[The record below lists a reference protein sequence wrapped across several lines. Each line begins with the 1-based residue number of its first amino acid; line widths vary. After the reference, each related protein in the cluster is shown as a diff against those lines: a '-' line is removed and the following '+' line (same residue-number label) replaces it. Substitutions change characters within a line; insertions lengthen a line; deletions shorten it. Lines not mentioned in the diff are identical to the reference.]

1 MSLGQISKASIE
13 RAMEEF
19 SSDQEEDKDPT
30 QRVQAPDRK
39 MLEIEEPTIY
49 VPKEQK
55 LISTQDVSEE
65 QKKEIFV
72 PKSQTSYDQSQTGI
86 GTTRKKETFINERV
100 GVGTE
105 PGAGIESENV
115 GKDVVS
121 FEIEWEG
128 KIRDIISSVRPTY
141 PPGVQ
146 EEGNV
151 KIEFWV
157 DPKGNVKP
165 SMSVVIKLNIQLEN
179 AAMTA
184 LRRWR
189 FKPLAGGQEQVD
201 QRAII
206 TLKFLLK

>member
-1 MSLGQISKASIE
+1 
-13 RAMEEF
+13 MEEF

-39 MLEIEEPTIY
+39 MLEIEEPAIY

-55 LISTQDVSEE
+55 LISTQDISEE

-105 PGAGIESENV
+105 PGAGIESEKV

-128 KIRDIISSVRPTY
+128 KIGDIISSVRPTY

-165 SMSVVIKLNIQLEN
+165 SMSVVSRLNIQLEN

-184 LRRWR
+184 LLRWR
-189 FKPLAGGQEQVD
+189 FKPLARGQEQVD

-206 TLKFLLK
+206 TFKFLLK